1 MSTIRIAPSLAAAP
15 MAHLAHSVQELERA
29 GAAAL
34 HFDVE
39 DGSFIPM
46 LTLGTR
52 IIGELRPLTR
62 LPFDVHLAMHNP
74 EWILPG
80 LKALGADWVSVHWEA
95 CPFPHRTL
103 GLIRGLGLRAG
114 LAFNPATPLP
124 DLRYLRSSLDFLL
137 ILTNEPEYPHA
148 PFLPEVLVKLHQGRE
163 MLRTPAWTGKWTAV
177 SPPTT
182 LPAPWPRARPSWC
195 ADALSS
201 GMARLRG
208 IWRRCGGRRVRKRH
222 HLARSARLETHG
234 RTGRMNERMGAGSLL
249 KTDTLAD

>member
-1 MSTIRIAPSLAAAP
+1 MSTLRIAPSLAAAP
-15 MAHLAHSVQELERA
+15 MAHLAETVQELESA

-39 DGSFIPM
+39 DGSFLPM

-74 EWILPG
+74 EWILPE

-137 ILTNEPEYPHA
+137 FLTNEPEYPHA
-148 PFLPEVLVKLHQGRE
+148 RFLPEVLQKFAQGRE
-163 MLRTPAWTGKWTAV
+163 MLPGADLDWVVDGSITPENAATAV
-177 SPPTT
+177 AAGATI
-182 LPAPWPRARPSWC
+182 LVCGRFVFKDGAIARNLE
-195 ADALSS
+195 A
-201 GMARLRG
+201 LRG
-208 IWRRCGGRRVRKRH
+208 
-222 HLARSARLETHG
+222 A
-234 RTGRMNERMGAGSLL
+234 AGQR
-249 KTDTLAD
+249 

>member
-1 MSTIRIAPSLAAAP
+1 MGTPRIAVSLAAAP
-15 MAHLAHSVQELERA
+15 MAHLAQTVRELESA
-29 GAAAL
+29 GAATL

-74 EWILPG
+74 ECILPQ

-95 CPFPHRTL
+95 CPYPHRTL
-103 GLIRGLGLRAG
+103 GLIRALGLRAG

-124 DLRYLRSSLDFLL
+124 DLHYLRSSLDFLL

-148 PFLPEVLVKLHQGRE
+148 AFLPEVLDKLRQGRQ
-163 MLRTPAWTGKWTAV
+163 MLPGADLDWVVDGGITPDNAASAV
-177 SPPTT
+177 AAGATI
-182 LPAPWPRARPSWC
+182 LVCGRAVFR
-195 ADALSS
+195 D
-201 GMARLRG
+201 GT
-208 IWRRCGGRRVRKRH
+208 I
-222 HLARSARLETHG
+222 ARSLEALRAAVRGGMPSTNAE
-234 RTGRMNERMGAGSLL
+234 NE
-249 KTDTLAD
+249 